1 MNLVETIKDP
11 SLEQVQQVISEL
23 KEIPMNKSM
32 LVLKQKNM
40 LEEAQA
46 SGIAQNVTKLDLD
59 KEERRILRPMYVL
72 AVSEDMDSSIKPLD
86 KIRGSRLTEIT
97 GQQIPCSIEGYR
109 IIVVRE
115 YDVMTVTKQ

>member
-11 SLEQVQQVISEL
+11 SVEQVQQVISEL
-23 KEIPMNKSM
+23 KEIPMNKTM

-40 LEEAQA
+40 YEEVNA
-46 SGIAQNVTKLDLD
+46 SGIQQNVTKLDLD

-72 AVSEDMDSSIKPLD
+72 AVSADMDSDIKPLD

-115 YDVMTVTKQ
+115 YDVMTVIKH

>member
-23 KEIPMNKSM
+23 KEIPMNKTM

-40 LEEAQA
+40 YEEVNA
-46 SGIAQNVTKLDLD
+46 SGIQQNVTKLDLD

-72 AVSEDMDSSIKPLD
+72 AVSADMDSDIKPLD

-115 YDVMTVTKQ
+115 YDVMTVIKH

>member
-23 KEIPMNKSM
+23 KEIPMNKTM

-40 LEEAQA
+40 YEEVNA
-46 SGIAQNVTKLDLD
+46 SGIQQNVTKLDLD

-72 AVSEDMDSSIKPLD
+72 AVSVDMDSDIKPLD

-115 YDVMTVTKQ
+115 YDVMTVIKG